1 MSPHDVVFGFGAHTA
16 IDDGPELLRL
26 VQQAD
31 RDGLDVFSLS
41 DHPYIGDRLDAY
53 ATVGF
58 VLGRTERISGFANV
72 TNLPT
77 RPAPMLAR
85 MVTSLAALSGGR
97 VVLGMGAGG
106 LWDRISDMG
115 VARLSPGDAVDAF
128 EEAIVL
134 VRLLSGGGPPV
145 THRGRHYRVAQIEPA
160 PVAAPPVWTG
170 SVGPRSLAATGRVAD
185 GWIPGHA
192 ADWLS
197 ERYRESRPVI
207 DEAAAAVGRDP
218 REIRTIFNL
227 PGRITERSLGATRD
241 RAGPLD
247 RRFRRPVGRRADRC
261 GAGAQ
266 CVWLHALPGERQ
278 RPGRPLPRPLGRR
291 DRPRRTRGDREGARL
306 TADGWRVTGVR
317 VDTRTTA
324 PGAGSALGVVDE
336 QVAAGRRE
344 GRVAGAGRAV
354 EERAGPVH
362 RAGAGETVERAAHDV
377 DVLGAGLVHV
387 VARPAGAGREADE
400 QGPPGVR
407 FGARAMEAVDDDA
420 VADLRPLGGV
430 DV

>member
-1 MSPHDVVFGFGAHTA
+1 MSPLDVVFGFGAHTA

-97 VVLGMGAGG
+97 IVLGMGAGG

-145 THRGRHYRVAQIEPA
+145 THRGRHYRVEQIEPA

-241 RAGPLD
+241 RAGRWIGGSVDQWVDELTGAVLEHGASGFMLFPANDSALD
-247 RRFRRPVGRRADRC
+247 VRF
-261 GAGAQ
+261 
-266 CVWLHALPGERQ
+266 
-278 RPGRPLPRPLGRR
+278 LGR
-291 DRPRRTRGDREGARL
+291 
-306 TADGWRVTGVR
+306 W
-317 VDTRTTA
+317 
-324 PGAGSALGVVDE
+324 
-336 QVAAGRRE
+336 
-344 GRVAGAGRAV
+344 
-354 EERAGPVH
+354 
-362 RAGAGETVERAAHDV
+362 AGEIA
-377 DVLGAGLVHV
+377 
-387 VARPAGAGREADE
+387 PAVREAIAKE
-400 QGPPGVR
+400 RG
-407 FGARAMEAVDDDA
+407 
-420 VADLRPLGGV
+420 
-430 DV
+430 